1 MTNTPSST
9 SSFSLR
15 LDKPLTSSSFDR
27 WLQIEYLPSDFKHNE
42 NNGQDHARRKWY
54 KRIKFDLNEFL
65 HLFSIAILIIWIS
78 SVLIFGIYLSGPCS
92 PLMYHRDQQLAKKVE
107 ESTAYRAINNSL
119 ASSNTSIRFFSPLA
133 SGLYRAHQ
141 IFLKRLA
148 QNKKSNYNEIEENLP
163 SCIIMTAYAISNFS
177 LSSLLLFH
185 LFFYIFHIVEFSFI
199 FPWFAI
205 EIAYS
210 SVFVILTFIFDV
222 VLCIISPVRTTE
234 LIVTLGNLQFV
245 FGLIFLLN
253 RYNQCLSGKLP
264 QDLSDDVDGL
274 PHRRQ
279 QQEQKQQLILYIDAS
294 RDSLGH
300 SSNSS
305 SQLGHHS
312 LHRDIPSSRYSFYT
326 FRTARSDDS
335 PPSPVDSY
343 SDSYGRGYRSSP
355 QSSSYFSGSSGSNT
369 GSGNVRFPLSN
380 SAPTL
385 SQVSQV
391 KTLSSAPS
399 TGQFLS
405 STANPVVIRHPNS
418 CSYDRSHAACTFS
431 LLCYLANGVPVEGC
445 EDNSSMTCCYLNAK
459 GISGALLSG
468 TASESVPSRPSTST
482 IYRHVYPASGSESTG
497 DGSLNSVSSYRSPV
511 STYHPAPNSI
521 SKYYNPNNDYR
532 TVQSTYQTSDIVAPS
547 AKASLEPSS
556 YVDSNYK
563 IKEGLLAPYESKSPS
578 VSKVDSDYYN
588 NAIRRTRTD
597 GYKSR
602 IIGGQDAYYG
612 EIPWMVH
619 IKITKHQCGGALINE
634 QFVITAAHCIFN
646 APMRQLNVI
655 IGAHDIEDPRFQ
667 DVPPQYFSVSK
678 VILHPNFRFSA
689 SHPDRY
695 DIALIKLDKTVAYV
709 SKISREF
716 DSNQHCHVSI
726 AARPPESPMSHEKDS
741 LVVEANHA
749 GKEGLSHL
757 CTLILVEGDSA
768 KALVVSGLGEA
779 GRDRYGVFPLRGKLL
794 NVREATH
801 KQIME
806 NKEINN
812 IIKILGLQFKKVYET
827 EEDLKSLRYGKLM
840 IMTDQDEDGSHIKG
854 LLINFIHHFWPS
866 LLKLNFLEEFITPIV
881 KVTKKSNKNMVKAFY
896 SLPEFQEWKAA
907 TPNHHTWDVK
917 YYKGLGTSTSAEG
930 KEYFA
935 DLARH
940 RIAFRYGGADDDHH
954 IKLAFS
960 KEMIEERKKWLTGD
974 MEERK
979 RRRELGLPELYLYG
993 KDTRVVTYQDF
1004 VNQELVLF
1012 SHMDNKRSIP
1022 SLVDGLKTSQ
1032 RKVIFTCFKRNDKK
1046 EVKVEQLAALVA
1058 KESAY
1063 HHGEVSL
1070 QATIVNMAQDFVGSN
1085 NINLLKPNGQFG
1097 TRLTG
1102 GKDAASARY
1111 IFTMLS
1117 PLARKIFPAKDDP
1130 LMKYLYDD
1138 NLRIEPEY
1146 YVPIIPMVLVNGA
1159 EGIGTGWSTKIPQLR
1174 SARTG
1179 RERHFTQ
1186 VEPNEYVVSGEAV
1199 MRSSTSFDITE
1210 LPIHKWTQ
1218 PYRDTVL
1225 EPMLSLQNGQGA
1237 PLLTDVRSNC
1247 TDRWAA
1253 GIHSAFKLQTTMTT
1267 TSMVLFDG
1275 DGCLRRF
1282 DSPKEIFDAFFPVR
1296 MKLYEERKRYYEGLL
1311 QAEVLFLDNQVRFIR
1326 EMNGGIIKMEK
1337 VKEATLTRQL
1347 IERNYDSDP
1356 VKAWKRQYA
1365 PEDEAKKKK
1374 DGEENDAEEED
1385 SAEKEEEKEEGNE
1398 EEEKKVGVCD
1408 FNYLLDLPMRR
1419 MLLEHAE
1426 QLIKT
1431 RDDKR
1436 AELTK
1441 LQQTTPAQ
1449 HWDADIDDFLAT
1461 LDEWKRR
1468 RAATTMMMLRNC
1480 KRRRPPAFHQLGAN
1494 ESSRTLQ
1501 TDAAEAVATCVAS
1514 IQTAISTS
1522 NDNNKTT
1529 NTSQQNNDSDS
1540 GGPLDWSSDHHG
1552 DNYHHQYVENRAM
1565 LNRLEL
1571 KSTSMMMIFA
1581 QRRSWQSG
1589 MRMMRSPRQL
1599 GRGGGGC
1606 RGTEEEMPKMKRV
1619 RQGGPTKNKRRNG
1632 MPLKLMR
1639 MVIQQSVQNTEPVV
1653 NRSLSSATGEQ
1664 PLNGLQRRAKK
1675 SHKCLQCDKSF
1686 PFASHLN
1693 RHQLV
1698 HTGIQ
1703 AYKCPT
1709 CSKSFG
1715 QKGNLKLHQ
1724 LIHTRIK
1731 AHKCPTC
1738 PKSFALKGDLK
1749 KHQLVHTGIKAH
1761 KCTICSKSFGKK
1773 GNLKLHQLTHSDFRP
1788 FQCSICEK
1796 MFKMKQH
1803 LKIIFK
1809 ECINSK
1815 TTLIAVFIQQSL
1827 FPFPFFC
1834 RHSKV

>member
-1 MTNTPSST
+1 M
-9 SSFSLR
+9 
-15 LDKPLTSSSFDR
+15 
-27 WLQIEYLPSDFKHNE
+27 
-42 NNGQDHARRKWY
+42 
-54 KRIKFDLNEFL
+54 
-65 HLFSIAILIIWIS
+65 
-78 SVLIFGIYLSGPCS
+78 
-92 PLMYHRDQQLAKKVE
+92 
-107 ESTAYRAINNSL
+107 
-119 ASSNTSIRFFSPLA
+119 
-133 SGLYRAHQ
+133 
-141 IFLKRLA
+141 
-148 QNKKSNYNEIEENLP
+148 
-163 SCIIMTAYAISNFS
+163 
-177 LSSLLLFH
+177 
-185 LFFYIFHIVEFSFI
+185 
-199 FPWFAI
+199 
-205 EIAYS
+205 
-210 SVFVILTFIFDV
+210 
-222 VLCIISPVRTTE
+222 
-234 LIVTLGNLQFV
+234 
-245 FGLIFLLN
+245 
-253 RYNQCLSGKLP
+253 
-264 QDLSDDVDGL
+264 
-274 PHRRQ
+274 
-279 QQEQKQQLILYIDAS
+279 S
-294 RDSLGH
+294 R
-300 SSNSS
+300 
-305 SQLGHHS
+305 
-312 LHRDIPSSRYSFYT
+312 
-326 FRTARSDDS
+326 
-335 PPSPVDSY
+335 
-343 SDSYGRGYRSSP
+343 
-355 QSSSYFSGSSGSNT
+355 
-369 GSGNVRFPLSN
+369 
-380 SAPTL
+380 
-385 SQVSQV
+385 
-391 KTLSSAPS
+391 
-399 TGQFLS
+399 
-405 STANPVVIRHPNS
+405 
-418 CSYDRSHAACTFS
+418 
-431 LLCYLANGVPVEGC
+431 
-445 EDNSSMTCCYLNAK
+445 
-459 GISGALLSG
+459 
-468 TASESVPSRPSTST
+468 
-482 IYRHVYPASGSESTG
+482 
-497 DGSLNSVSSYRSPV
+497 
-511 STYHPAPNSI
+511 
-521 SKYYNPNNDYR
+521 
-532 TVQSTYQTSDIVAPS
+532 
-547 AKASLEPSS
+547 
-556 YVDSNYK
+556 
-563 IKEGLLAPYESKSPS
+563 
-578 VSKVDSDYYN
+578 
-588 NAIRRTRTD
+588 
-597 GYKSR
+597 
-602 IIGGQDAYYG
+602 
-612 EIPWMVH
+612 
-619 IKITKHQCGGALINE
+619 
-634 QFVITAAHCIFN
+634 
-646 APMRQLNVI
+646 
-655 IGAHDIEDPRFQ
+655 
-667 DVPPQYFSVSK
+667 
-678 VILHPNFRFSA
+678 
-689 SHPDRY
+689 
-695 DIALIKLDKTVAYV
+695 
-709 SKISREF
+709 
-716 DSNQHCHVSI
+716 
-726 AARPPESPMSHEKDS
+726 EKDS

-749 GKEGLSHL
+749 GKDGLSHL
-757 CTLILVEGDSA
+757 CTLILTEGNSA
-768 KALVVSGLGEA
+768 KTLVLSGLGKD
-779 GRDRYGVFPLRGKLL
+779 GRERYGVFPLRGKLL

-907 TPNHHTWDVK
+907 TPDNHTWDVK

-960 KEMIEERKKWLTGD
+960 KEMIEERKEWLTGD

-1070 QATIVNMAQDFVGSN
+1070 QGTIVNMAQDFVGSN

-1159 EGIGTGWSTKIPQLR
+1159 EGIGTGWSTKIPNYDPRVLAENVKRRLR
-1174 SARTG
+1174 GKELLPLEPWYKGFKGT
-1179 RERHFTQ
+1179 FTQ

-1247 TDRWAA
+1247 TDVTVQFTVEMTAENLQKVAA

-1449 HWDADIDDFLAT
+1449 HWEADIDDFLAT
-1461 LDEWKRR
+1461 LDEVEKKKGGDDDDDAPKLQTAAAAGVPPARGER
-1468 RAATTMMMLRNC
+1468 VQPSVAATSAAAGWITAAKQGEQMC
-1480 KRRRPPAFHQLGAN
+1480 TYSRRQ
-1494 ESSRTLQ
+1494 TLQ

-1529 NTSQQNNDSDS
+1529 NNTSQQNDSDS
-1540 GGPLDWSSDHHG
+1540 DDPLDWSSDHHG
-1552 DNYHHQYVENRAM
+1552 DNYHHQYVENRATVESA
-1565 LNRLEL
+1565 R
-1571 KSTSMMMIFA
+1571 
-1581 QRRSWQSG
+1581 
-1589 MRMMRSPRQL
+1589 
-1599 GRGGGGC
+1599 
-1606 RGTEEEMPKMKRV
+1606 TEERLADDDELQQKEDLAEMAEKNDEVTSNNLNEEEEDDAGEREEEDAEDEATEAV
-1619 RQGGPTKNKRRNG
+1619 RANEEQETDSDAIEIDEDYAAVSEP
-1632 MPLKLMR
+1632 
-1639 MVIQQSVQNTEPVV
+1639 QQNTEPVV

-1664 PLNGLQRRAKK
+1664 PLNGLQRRAK

-1686 PFASHLN
+1686 PFASYLN

-1761 KCTICSKSFGKK
+1761 KCTKCSKSFGEK
-1773 GNLKLHQLTHSDFRP
+1773 GALTKHHRVVHSDSRP
-1788 FQCSICEK
+1788 FQCTICEK
-1796 MFKMKQH
+1796 TFKWKQH
-1803 LKIIFK
+1803 LKDHLQRVHQQKMSETEKLSETYDMYDEFDCEVEEGAKTMEVK
-1809 ECINSK
+1809 EEEDLETVYDALESDDDQSAGNETVVK
-1815 TTLIAVFIQQSL
+1815 TEEQDESAIDMFDDEFHAIMEQDFSAKKNPNEKSDAEIANEEHETDSNATEIDEDDDSTNLNKTLNQWSIVSRTVHQVNDSGMVAVEELKATSVSSATKALIVHLIS
-1827 FPFPFFC
+1827 
-1834 RHSKV
+1834 RRTRYR